1 MRYIRLNKANRWSKL
16 GWGALP
22 LLIITAGLFFLPYN
36 ACIADAQKQ
45 ESEIKRMPPELFF
58 SEIRD
63 IERILYDDGPTRL
76 EHLEELWWDVY
87 GLMNYVNWIHGLE
100 KVSKKK
106 NLKRQFDMP
115 IEPFMRSC
123 KKLMNDITGALV
135 NWSDRSILP
144 IFRAQWEKIRSRFFI
159 NNPIFKTSSPQL
171 DKLQSKREPANDSDL
186 IKLLDRLESFIKT
199 SQKEARDLIT
209 RHDELGNDSAYIDM
223 KSELRD
229 QLDRWCFRWI
239 DKLSRFEKCE
249 RQRPKWKKT
258 YSGKLVLDKKKY
270 NKYHIPPKN
279 QGPIQLKKVFSLLDR
294 SINDLRVIRY
304 NFGAWRLQALKNGM
318 KNFKWSLEH
327 IEKARQYLKELGF
340 E

>member
-1 MRYIRLNKANRWSKL
+1 MWKIRLHKANRWSTL
-16 GWGALP
+16 GWGVIP
-22 LLIITAGLFFLPYN
+22 LIIIAAGFFFPPYN
-36 ACIADAQKQ
+36 ACLANAQKK
-45 ESEIKRMPPELFF
+45 EIEIKRMPPDRFF

-63 IERILYDDGPTRL
+63 IERILYDEGPTKL

-115 IEPFMRSC
+115 IEAFITSC
-123 KKLMNDITGALV
+123 KKFMHDITGALV
-135 NWSDRSILP
+135 IWSDRSTLP

-159 NNPIFKTSSPQL
+159 NNPRFNTSSPQL
-171 DKLQSKREPANDSDL
+171 DKLQSQREPANDSNL

-199 SQKEARDLIT
+199 SQKEARDLIA
-209 RHDELGNDSAYIDM
+209 RHEELGNDSAFSDM
-223 KSELRD
+223 RSELRN
-229 QLDRWCFRWI
+229 QLDQWCFQWI
-239 DKLSRFEKCE
+239 DKLERFEKCE
-249 RQRPKWKKT
+249 RQRPQWKKT
-258 YSGKLVLDKKKY
+258 YSGKLVLEKKKY
-270 NKYHIPPKN
+270 NKYHIPSKN

-304 NFGAWRLQALKNGM
+304 HFGAWRLDALKNGM
-318 KNFKWSLEH
+318 KNFNWSLER

-340 E
+340 D